1 MQHIIPQFFS
11 QVFNTK
17 QSVFLKKKKKFSSG
31 CAKRGKIIFSLDDII

>member
-17 QSVFLKKKKKFSSG
+17 QSVFLKKNFQVDVQREEKSF
-31 CAKRGKIIFSLDDII
+31 FP

>member
-17 QSVFLKKKKKFSSG
+17 QSVFLKKKKKKFQVDVQKEE
-31 CAKRGKIIFSLDDII
+31 KRFFP

>member
-17 QSVFLKKKKKFSSG
+17 QSVFLKKKKNFQVDVQKEEKSF
-31 CAKRGKIIFSLDDII
+31 FP

>member
-17 QSVFLKKKKKFSSG
+17 QSVFLKKNFSSG

>member
-17 QSVFLKKKKKFSSG
+17 QSVFLKNKFQVDVQKEEKSF
-31 CAKRGKIIFSLDDII
+31 FSLDDII